1 MKLPLIIPLFLTLA
15 AGSLPAQEFDLAQG
29 KQLVDNHCYD
39 CHGTEYYT
47 RKERRVDS
55 RQKLSAQV
63 RFCEQS
69 QNLTWFDEDVENV
82 AEYLNQ
88 NFYHFGR

>member
-1 MKLPLIIPLFLTLA
+1 MKPLVIIPLFLTLA
-15 AGSLPAQEFDLAQG
+15 ANNTLAAETDLAQG
-29 KQLVDNHCYD
+29 KQLLDDHCFE
-39 CHGTEYYT
+39 CHGTDYYT
-47 RKERRVDS
+47 RNERRVES
-55 RQKLSAQV
+55 RKKLSAQV

>member
-1 MKLPLIIPLFLTLA
+1 MRLLVIIPSLLALAASNTLA
-15 AGSLPAQEFDLAQG
+15 QEVDLAQG
-29 KQLVDNHCYD
+29 EQLVDSHCYD
-39 CHGTEYYT
+39 CHGTETYT
-47 RKERRVDS
+47 RKERKVSS
-55 RQKLSAQV
+55 RKGLSAQV
-63 RFCEQS
+63 RVCEQS